1 MQRAPTKGEMNGNNF
16 EIPRGKSWELLCEYT
31 KNENLRRHMLAV
43 EAALRTYAAKY
54 GGDPELWG
62 TVGLLHDFDYE
73 QNPYPS
79 SHPQKGS
86 EILKERGYPEE
97 VRHAILTH
105 AEYLGLPRQTPL
117 EKTLYACDELCGFVV
132 AVALVMPNKKLAEVT
147 VDSVKNKLKKK
158 EFARKVSREDIQRG
172 VEELGVPLEEH
183 IGTVL
188 GALQRIADKI
198 GL

>member
-1 MQRAPTKGEMNGNNF
+1 MNENSF
-16 EIPRGKSWELLCEYT
+16 SLPRERSWELLCEYT

-43 EAALRTYAAKY
+43 EAALRTYASKY

-73 QNPYPS
+73 QNPDPS

-97 VRHAILTH
+97 LRHAILTH
-105 AEYLGLPRQTPL
+105 AEYLGLPRVTPM
-117 EKTLYACDELCGFVV
+117 EKALYACDELCGFIV
-132 AVALVMPNKKLAEVT
+132 AVALVMPNKKLAEVSA
-147 VDSVKNKLKKK
+147 DSVKSKLKKK
-158 EFARKVSREDIQRG
+158 EFARKVSREDIQKG
-172 VEELGVPLEEH
+172 VEELGVPLDEH
-183 IGTVL
+183 ISTVL
-188 GALQRIADKI
+188 GALQGIADRI

>member
-1 MQRAPTKGEMNGNNF
+1 MTENNF
-16 EIPRGKSWELLCEYT
+16 SIPREKSWELLCEYT

-43 EAALRTYAAKY
+43 EAAVRAYAAKY
-54 GGDPELWG
+54 GGDAELWG

-73 QNPYPS
+73 QNPDPS
-79 SHPQKGS
+79 SHPVKGS
-86 EILKERGYPEE
+86 EILKERGYPEK

-117 EKTLYACDELCGFVV
+117 EKALYACDELCGFIV

-147 VDSVKNKLKKK
+147 VDSVKSKLKKK

-172 VEELGVPLEEH
+172 VEELGVPMDEH
-183 IGTVL
+183 IATVL
-188 GALQRIADKI
+188 GALQGIAEKI